1 MRVLVTGGSGFIG
14 SHLVKALVEEGYDVV
29 VVDIKVPNCSIE
41 GVKFLKLDI
50 RNYPA
55 LRKAIKSVE
64 LIVHL
69 AALID
74 AHESVIRP
82 NLYHEINVNG
92 TLNILRLCKDLKIRK
107 LIFTSSAAVYG
118 EARYLPIDEEHS
130 LNPLTPYGATKVACE
145 AYISAFHSSYGISAI
160 ILRVFNAYGPKQL
173 GTYAGVISNFIKR
186 ALSNK
191 PLIIYGDGK
200 QTRDFVYVSDVVK
213 AIIKALKSNVDFGV
227 FNVGSGKPT
236 SINELAELIKEL
248 TNRELKIV
256 HENDRIGDVRHSYA
270 NIKRIKEVLEW
281 VAEVE
286 LREGLRKT
294 IEWYKSWM
302 S

>member
-1 MRVLVTGGSGFIG
+1 M
-14 SHLVKALVEEGYDVV
+14 KALVEEGYDVV